1 MNGILIN
8 LDTAMLMPLAPVL
21 VLAVLLIAWS
31 LFDIARSPSVKHLP
45 KWAWGLMV
53 LLVTPL
59 GPILYL
65 LIGREKGRV
74 LLRDEDLR

>member
-8 LDTAMLMPLAPVL
+8 FDTALLIPLAPVL

-31 LFDIARSPSVKHLP
+31 LVDIARSPAVKHLP
-45 KWAWGLMV
+45 KWAWVLLV

-59 GPILYL
+59 GPIFYL
-65 LIGREKGRV
+65 VMGREKSRV
-74 LLRDEDLR
+74 LRDEDLR